1 MHELSILLEV
11 VRQVEAVALANGSPN
26 VKTIVLQ
33 VGEAASVVPRFL
45 EDCYDAAIHET
56 SLAETE
62 LEIEIIPAMGRCHE
76 CATIYHLR
84 QSDGSCPTCQA
95 NHFEF
100 LSGREFMIKQ
110 IVVEDNDE

>member
-11 VRQVEAVALANGSPN
+11 VRQVETVAKANGSPK

-45 EDCYDAAIHET
+45 EDCYQAAIHGT
-56 SLAETE
+56 TLAEAE
-62 LEIEIIPAMGRCHE
+62 LELEIIPAMGRCHE
-76 CATIYHLR
+76 CSTIYHLR
-84 QSDGSCPTCQA
+84 ESGGSCPGCQA

-110 IVVEDNDE
+110 IVVEESNE